1 MNLILSEYGTTLCI
15 RQGQRTRGVLS
26 TVILVVMGTLSAILL
41 KLKDKLNAIGVDT
54 SVALIQKRALLGSA
68 RILER
73 QIFDNNNNN
82 NNNNNNKSTVKLRS
96 HLDMHT

>member
-1 MNLILSEYGTTLCI
+1 MMPITKYHESHSVGVLDNPLYQT
-15 RQGQRTRGVLS
+15 RTRGVLS
-26 TVILVVMGTLSAILL
+26 TVIRVVMGTLSAILL

-73 QIFDNNNNN
+73 QIFDN
-82 NNNNNNKSTVKLRS
+82 
-96 HLDMHT
+96 